1 MKLLL
6 VLGSSDIYG
15 QIADYVKD
23 LGAEII
29 HYQHIL
35 KAMDNIDE
43 IAPDGIIVSATD
55 FPRHWKTLIS
65 FIRSGG
71 LIPRPL
77 GRLELATPTK
87 NGSKSP
93 QLNNFLTERASSIRQ
108 CLEDTPPL
116 AAGRLIRS
124 EHPPEVCATIVL
136 YGPVFPDK
144 ERKKA
149 KFLNVDCLLSEA
161 HLDKRSLNR
170 LREVLR
176 PYISAVEWVN
186 HLAVRPKN
194 PKKLAMII
202 TNPLTGALINGKVTK
217 ISQDGVVFI
226 PEQPRLTKNLTLMAE
241 LHGCSLR
248 TGSVILDPVCR
259 VIRNEESLTLEF
271 AALKPYER
279 RMLHK
284 FLKEEETG

>member
-6 VLGSSDIYG
+6 VLDSSDVYG

-43 IAPDGIIVSATD
+43 IAPDGIIVSAVD

-65 FIRSGG
+65 FVR
-71 LIPRPL
+71 
-77 GRLELATPTK
+77 
-87 NGSKSP
+87 N
-93 QLNNFLTERASSIRQ
+93 ER
-108 CLEDTPPL
+108 
-116 AAGRLIRS
+116 
-124 EHPPEVCATIVL
+124 PPEICATIVL
-136 YGPVFPDK
+136 YGTFFPDK

-149 KFLNVDCLLSEA
+149 KFLKVDCLLNEA

-170 LREVLR
+170 LREALR
-176 PYISAVEWVN
+176 PYISTVDWVN

-194 PKKLAMII
+194 SKKLAMII

-217 ISQDGVVFI
+217 ISQYGVVFI
-226 PEQPRLTKNLTLMAE
+226 PEQPRLAKNLTVMTE
-241 LHGCSLR
+241 LYGCSLR
-248 TGSVILDPVCR
+248 AGSTIIAPVCR
-259 VIRNEESLTLEF
+259 VICNEESLTLEF
-271 AALKPYER
+271 AALKPHEKR
-279 RMLHK
+279 ILHK
-284 FLKEEETG
+284 FLKEE

>member
-6 VLGSSDIYG
+6 VLGSSDVYG

-23 LGAEII
+23 LGAELI

-43 IAPDGIIVSATD
+43 IAPDGIIVSAAD
-55 FPRHWKTLIS
+55 FPRHWKTLVS
-65 FIRSGG
+65 FIRS
-71 LIPRPL
+71 
-77 GRLELATPTK
+77 
-87 NGSKSP
+87 
-93 QLNNFLTERASSIRQ
+93 ER
-108 CLEDTPPL
+108 
-116 AAGRLIRS
+116 
-124 EHPPEVCATIVL
+124 PPEVCAAIVL

-161 HLDKRSLNR
+161 HLDKRSLSR

-194 PKKLAMII
+194 SKKLAMII

-217 ISQDGVVFI
+217 ISQDGVVFM
-226 PEQPRLTKNLTLMAE
+226 PEQPRLTKNLALMTE

-259 VIRNEESLTLEF
+259 IIRNEESLTLEF
-271 AALKPYER
+271 TALKPYEKR
-279 RMLHK
+279 ILHN
-284 FLKEEETG
+284 FLM